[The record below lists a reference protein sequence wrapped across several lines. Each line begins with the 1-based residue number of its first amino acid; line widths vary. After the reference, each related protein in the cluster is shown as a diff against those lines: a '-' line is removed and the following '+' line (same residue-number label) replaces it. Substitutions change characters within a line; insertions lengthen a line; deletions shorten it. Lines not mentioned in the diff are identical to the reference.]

1 MDDDNGSRTGAPR
14 SSDVEVTGVCSG
26 GHGRTG
32 APGVFG
38 CVGIGWG

>member
-1 MDDDNGSRTGAPR
+1 MGDDGSGTGAPW
-14 SSDVEVTGVCSG
+14 SSDVEVTWGCSDG
-26 GHGRTG
+26 GGRTG

>member
-14 SSDVEVTGVCSG
+14 SSDVEVAWGCSD
-26 GHGRTG
+26 GHGRTR

-38 CVGIGWG
+38 CVGVG